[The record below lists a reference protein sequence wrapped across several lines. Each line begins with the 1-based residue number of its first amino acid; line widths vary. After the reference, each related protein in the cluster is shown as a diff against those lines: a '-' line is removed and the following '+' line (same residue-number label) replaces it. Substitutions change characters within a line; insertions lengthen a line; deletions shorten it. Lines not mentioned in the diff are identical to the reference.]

1 MTSAF
6 PVFAL
11 LLWAAAATLLIW
23 LPRIW
28 RRGDAP
34 ETNEDWL
41 RLRQRELA
49 GEVEAAQLHREA
61 ALRLLEDRA
70 GEAPPE
76 ISPRPSYS
84 GLTQLAGVAAV
95 ALSAWLLYQLLGGW
109 EDVQISEQLGQ
120 IEQSQPEDV
129 LVLIDR
135 IAVRAEARPENADY
149 ALLLGEYYLSGN
161 EPAEALRYYDRLIEA
176 GATAPEILGKAA
188 QSEFLSS
195 DRVLSQRARAR
206 AEQALA
212 VAPMQAAALATMGMA
227 AFEQADYRQAIVYW
241 QRLRDLE
248 PSGSSGHDMLG
259 QIIERAR
266 QELGES
272 LPEPVVTAGVDVE
285 ISLSGDKRLPADA
298 VLFVLA
304 RPEGAEAG
312 MPIAVVRQTPSRWPL
327 TVRLDDS
334 ASMAGQQI
342 SNFSAVSIEVQVSS
356 NGQPGRDNALA
367 WSARPAVPVGVGE
380 LVKISLQAE

>member
-1 MTSAF
+1 MNSAF

-11 LLWAAAATLLIW
+11 LLWVTAAVMMIW

-28 RRGDAP
+28 RRGDTP

-41 RLRQRELA
+41 RLRQRELV
-49 GEVEAAQLHREA
+49 GEAETAQLREEA
-61 ALRLLEDRA
+61 ALRLLEDQV
-70 GEAPPE
+70 GDVSLE
-76 ISPRPSYS
+76 ISSRPSYS
-84 GLTQLAGVAAV
+84 GPGQLAAV
-95 ALSAWLLYQLLGGW
+95 AIVAVSAWLLYRMLGGW
-109 EDVQISEQLGQ
+109 EDVQIAEQLGR

-129 LVLIDR
+129 LALIDR

-161 EPAEALRYYDRLIEA
+161 EPAEALRYYDRLIDA

-188 QSEFLSS
+188 QSEFLFSG
-195 DRVLSQRARAR
+195 RVLSRRARLR

-212 VAPMQAAALATMGMA
+212 VDPMQAAALATMGMA
-227 AFEQADYRQAIVYW
+227 AFEEVDYRQAIVYW
-241 QRLRDLE
+241 QRLRELE
-248 PSGSSGHDMLG
+248 PPGSPGHDMLG

-266 QELGES
+266 QELGEP
-272 LPEPVVTAGVDVE
+272 LPEPLVTAGVEVE
-285 ISLSGDKRLPADA
+285 VSLSGDQTLPADA

-312 MPIAVVRQTPSRWPL
+312 MPIAAMRQTPSSWPL

-342 SNFSAVSIEVQVSS
+342 SSFSAVSIEVQVSA
-356 NGQPGRDNALA
+356 NGQPGRDNALT
-367 WSARPAVPVGVGE
+367 WSARPSVPVGFGE
-380 LVKISLQAE
+380 PVKISLQAE

>member
-1 MTSAF
+1 
-6 PVFAL
+6 
-11 LLWAAAATLLIW
+11 
-23 LPRIW
+23 
-28 RRGDAP
+28 
-34 ETNEDWL
+34 L

-49 GEVEAAQLHREA
+49 GEAEAAELREEA
-61 ALRLLEDRA
+61 ALRLLEDQA
-70 GEAPPE
+70 EEAPPE
-76 ISPRPSYS
+76 KSLRPTYS
-84 GLTQLAGVAAV
+84 GRGQLAAVSVVAIA
-95 ALSAWLLYQLLGGW
+95 AWLMYRMLGGW
-109 EDVQISEQLGQ
+109 EDVQIAEQLGR

-129 LVLIDR
+129 LALIDR
-135 IAVRAEARPENADY
+135 ITVRAEARPANADY

-195 DRVLSQRARAR
+195 DRVLSRRARAR

-212 VAPMQAAALATMGMA
+212 VDPMQAAALATMGMA
-227 AFEQADYRQAIVYW
+227 AFEEADYRQAIVYW

-248 PSGSSGHDMLG
+248 PPGSPGHDMLG
-259 QIIERAR
+259 QIIERAQ
-266 QELGES
+266 QELGEPV
-272 LPEPVVTAGVDVE
+272 PELIATAGVVVE
-285 ISLSGDKRLPADA
+285 ISLSGKQPVPADA

-312 MPIAVVRQTPSRWPL
+312 MPIAVVRQTPSSWPL

-342 SNFSAVSIEVQVSS
+342 SSFGAVSIEVQVSA

-367 WSARPAVPVGVGE
+367 WSARPSVPVGFGE
-380 LVKISLQAE
+380 PVKINLQTE

>member
-6 PVFAL
+6 TVFAL
-11 LLWAAAATLLIW
+11 LLWAAAAALLIW

-49 GEVEAAQLHREA
+49 GEVEAAQLHKEA

-70 GEAPPE
+70 EEAPPE
-76 ISPRPSYS
+76 ISLRPSYS

-248 PSGSSGHDMLG
+248 PPGSPGHDMLG

-266 QELGES
+266 QELGEP
-272 LPEPVVTAGVDVE
+272 LPEPVVTAGVEVE
-285 ISLSGDKRLPADA
+285 ISISGDQPLPADA
-298 VLFVLA
+298 VLYVLA

-327 TVRLDDS
+327 TVRLDNS

-342 SNFSAVSIEVQVSS
+342 SSFSAVSIEVQVSS

-380 LVKISLQAE
+380 PVKISLQAE

>member
-1 MTSAF
+1 MNGAF
-6 PVFAL
+6 PLFAL
-11 LLWAAAATLLIW
+11 LFWVLAAAMIIW

-28 RRGDAP
+28 RRGGAP

-49 GEVEAAQLHREA
+49 GEAEAAELREEA
-61 ALRLLEDRA
+61 ALRLLEDQA

-76 ISPRPSYS
+76 KSQRPTYS
-84 GLTQLAGVAAV
+84 GRGQLAAV
-95 ALSAWLLYQLLGGW
+95 AVVAIAAWLMYRMLGGW
-109 EDVQISEQLGQ
+109 EDVQIAEQLGR

-129 LVLIDR
+129 LALIDR
-135 IAVRAEARPENADY
+135 ITVRAEARPANTDY

-161 EPAEALRYYDRLIEA
+161 EPAEALRYYGRLIEA

-195 DRVLSQRARAR
+195 DRVLSRRARAR

-212 VAPMQAAALATMGMA
+212 IDPMQAAALATMGMA
-227 AFEQADYRQAIVYW
+227 AFEEADYRQAIVYW
-241 QRLRDLE
+241 QRLRDSE
-248 PSGSSGHDMLG
+248 PPGSPGHDMLG
-259 QIIERAR
+259 QIIERAQ
-266 QELGES
+266 QELGEPV
-272 LPEPVVTAGVDVE
+272 PEPIVTAGVVVE
-285 ISLSGDKRLPADA
+285 ISLSGELPVPADA

-312 MPIAVVRQTPSRWPL
+312 MPIAVVRQTPSSWPL
-327 TVRLDDS
+327 TVRLNDS

-342 SNFSAVSIEVQVSS
+342 SSFGAVSIEVQLSA

-367 WSARPAVPVGVGE
+367 WSARPSVPVGFGE
-380 LVKISLQAE
+380 PAKINLQTE